1 MMNFF
6 SCFGM
11 LISIV
16 WHFVQSDVNSC
27 IGLCCSVFYQPIV
40 LKMASF
46 GSPLKLEP
54 SSPKRRRPEIMW
66 NKCICCQRPSL
77 ENLICMRNIS
87 KNSFI
92 EAMNVWRDNIFE
104 RITGELSSV
113 DGLLSP
119 NVKVFYHRS
128 CYKTYTSKHNCRPFT
143 QLEENAWGYWINS
156 RFSCHSDPIGG
167 STWFHW

>member
-1 MMNFF
+1 MKNCF
-6 SCFGM
+6 SCFRM

-16 WHFVQSDVNSC
+16 WHFAQSDVNSL
-27 IGLCCSVFYQPIV
+27 IGLCCSVFFYQPIV

-54 SSPKRRRPEIMW
+54 SSPKRRRPAIMW
-66 NKCICCQRPSL
+66 DKCIFCQRPSL

-113 DGLLSP
+113 AGLLSP

-128 CYKTYTSKHNCRPFT
+128 CYKTY
-143 QLEENAWGYWINS
+143 
-156 RFSCHSDPIGG
+156 
-167 STWFHW
+167 

>member
-1 MMNFF
+1 MNFF

-16 WHFVQSDVNSC
+16 WHFVQSDVNSR

-54 SSPKRRRPEIMW
+54 SSPKRRRPAIMW
-66 NKCICCQRPSL
+66 DKCIVCQRPSL
-77 ENLICMRNIS
+77 ENLICMRSIS

-92 EAMNVWRDNIFE
+92 EAMNVRRDNIFE

-119 NVKVFYHRS
+119 NVKVFYHWS

-143 QLEENAWGYWINS
+143 QLEENEDTGSIPDSAIIQTRSVAKHFYIWGQ
-156 RFSCHSDPIGG
+156 
-167 STWFHW
+167 